1 MSPTMRV
8 HTRLTTMLFLTT
20 LLVACG
26 ERQRVEAR
34 GLTHGG
40 EPARGH
46 ALIQRYGCGSCHV
59 IPGVAGANGHVGPS
73 LADFRDRSYVAGVL
87 PHSPENVMRW
97 IEDPQKV
104 DSLTAM
110 PKLGVSHGEARD
122 ITAYLYALAR

>member
-1 MSPTMRV
+1 M
-8 HTRLTTMLFLTT
+8 TRRLVATLATLT
-20 LLVACG
+20 LLLAAACDRG

-40 EPARGH
+40 DPARGH
-46 ALIQRYGCGSCHV
+46 ALIQRYGCGSCHA
-59 IPGVAGANGHVGPS
+59 IPGVAGANGRVGPS

-122 ITAYLYALAR
+122 ITAYLYALDR